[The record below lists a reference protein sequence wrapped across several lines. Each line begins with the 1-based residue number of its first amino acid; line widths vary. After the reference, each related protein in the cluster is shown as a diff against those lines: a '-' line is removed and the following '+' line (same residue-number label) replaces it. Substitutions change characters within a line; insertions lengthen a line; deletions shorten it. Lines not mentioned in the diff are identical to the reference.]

1 MDWTSFRSQFPALED
16 RAYLNTAG
24 GGVMSYRVARA
35 GQQYYQEALEKGDTA
50 WDEWLERAELARND
64 VALFVGAAAHQIAFL
79 QNASLGLNIV
89 ARSLGPLDSRG
100 ESARVLAIDKEFPS
114 CTTPFIR
121 AGWEVKFMPTDSTG
135 YVDAD
140 MLLQNLD
147 PRPRAFVLSSVQY
160 ANGFRSDIRELG
172 RICRKNDVLFIVDA
186 TQSIGAFPI
195 NLEDDYVD
203 ALIFSGYKWATA
215 GYGVAVLATGFNWPE
230 GDPPLV
236 GWRSARNAYALENN
250 RLDLL
255 PTGIGH
261 EMGHPA
267 FPGIFSMGEALRS
280 LSEVGVENVKSRILS
295 LMRSIRS
302 GLQELD
308 VPIRSHS
315 SVDYGSGILLIDV
328 QDAAGVCT
336 TLREQSVWTTA
347 RDGGLRVSAHGY
359 NSVGDIERFL
369 TELGI
374 ILRSN

>member
-1 MDWTSFRSQFPALED
+1 MDWTTFRSQFPALED
-16 RAYLNTAG
+16 RTYLNTAG

-50 WDEWLERAELARND
+50 WDEWIERAELDRND
-64 VALFVGAAAHQIAFL
+64 VAKFVGAAAHQIAFL
-79 QNASLGLNIV
+79 QNASLGLNIA
-89 ARSLGPLDSRG
+89 ARSLGEGATL
-100 ESARVLAIDKEFPS
+100 LAIDKEFPS

-140 MLLQNLD
+140 ILSRNLD

-172 RICRKNDVLFIVDA
+172 RVCRENDVLFIVDA

-195 NLEDDYVD
+195 NLEDDYID

-215 GYGVAVLATGFNWPE
+215 GYGVAVLATGFNWPI

-236 GWRSARNAYALENN
+236 GWRSARNAYALEND
-250 RLDLL
+250 RLDLW
-255 PTGIGH
+255 PAGIGH

-267 FPGIFSMGEALRS
+267 FSGIFSMGEALRL
-280 LSEVGVENVKSRILS
+280 LSEVGVENMKSRILS
-295 LMRSIRS
+295 SIQSIRS

-308 VPIRSHS
+308 LPIRSHS
-315 SVDYGSGILLIDV
+315 SVEYGSGILLVDV
-328 QDAAGVCT
+328 QNAARVCT
-336 TLREQSVWTTA
+336 TLREQRVWTTA
-347 RDGGLRVSAHGY
+347 RDGRLRVSAHGY
-359 NSVGDIERFL
+359 NSVSDIERFL
-369 TELGI
+369 TELAI